1 MDRRLFLAVLTSV
14 IATRSALAQPAKVR
28 VGMLGPPEEP
38 RYGDLA
44 RGLRE
49 GLREQGHT
57 DQTLEL
63 LELRAHRRD
72 RNAAKAAIAQ
82 LRRQGASV
90 VFVVGS
96 ELARLVREFW
106 ADTPVVFV
114 TPGDPVASGL
124 LASFSRPGANMTAV
138 TFEFPELS
146 GKRLELLK
154 TLNPTARRALVVYD
168 PRDASSRQGLDAAR
182 SAAPGLGLT
191 VVDREITASGGI
203 GGALGD
209 LADVHGVLLIPGG
222 ATLRLAPDVIQIARQ
237 RRVPT
242 IVHTRTA
249 ATAAAVISYGASDV
263 IAARQA
269 ARLVDKV
276 LRGAR
281 AGELP
286 VERPARIELVINRA
300 VATAMGLTV
309 PPALLL
315 RADFVID

>member
-1 MDRRLFLAVLTSV
+1 MV
-14 IATRSALAQPAKVR
+14 
-28 VGMLGPPEEP
+28 GPPEEP
-38 RYGDLA
+38 RYSELA
-44 RGLRE
+44 RGLRD
-49 GLREQGHT
+49 GLREHGHT

-63 LELRAHRRD
+63 TEVRAPRRD
-72 RNAAKAAIAQ
+72 RKVAQAAVEE
-82 LRRQGASV
+82 LRRQRASV

-106 ADTPVVFV
+106 PDTPIVFV
-114 TPGDPVASGL
+114 TPGDPVAAGL
-124 LASFSRPGANMTAV
+124 LASFARPGANMTAV

-154 TLNPTARRALVVYD
+154 ALNPAARRMLVVYD

-182 SAAPGLGLT
+182 SAASGLGLT
-191 VVDREITASGGI
+191 VIDREVRASAGVSD
-203 GGALGD
+203 ALGD
-209 LADVHGVLLIPGG
+209 LTDVHGLVLVPGG
-222 ATLRLAPDVIQIARQ
+222 ATLRLAPDIIQIAHQ

-249 ATAAAVISYGASDV
+249 ATAAAVLSYGASDV

-269 ARLVDKV
+269 ARLVDKI

-281 AGELP
+281 AGDLP
-286 VERPARIELVINRA
+286 VERPAKLELVVNRA
-300 VATAMGLTV
+300 VATAIGLAV
-309 PPALLL
+309 PSALLV